1 MDQGGGEE
9 EAWQVKN
16 AFTWDAFSSLACA
29 RICLV
34 ELRRIWNMFVA
45 SRNALRLLRFKF
57 TETWE
62 SGMCARKC
70 PFYHL
75 FCDSFG
81 LFS

>member
-45 SRNALRLLRFKF
+45 SRNALPKIVTLQV
-57 TETWE
+57 
-62 SGMCARKC
+62 
-70 PFYHL
+70 H
-75 FCDSFG
+75 
-81 LFS
+81 